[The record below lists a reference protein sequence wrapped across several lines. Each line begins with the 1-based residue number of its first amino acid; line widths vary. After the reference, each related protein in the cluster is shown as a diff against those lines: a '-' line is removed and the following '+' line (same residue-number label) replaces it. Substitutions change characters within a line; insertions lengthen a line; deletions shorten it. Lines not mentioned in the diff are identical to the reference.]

1 MAKMAKGIS
10 EVIIL
15 EYGQSELLARLSDP
29 FWFQAFSCVLGYDW
43 HSSGTTTVT
52 CGALKDALDPQD
64 HGIMIAGGK
73 GRTSKNTPSE
83 IIKGCDELG
92 ISSRRSNDLVYS
104 SKMSAK
110 VDNSAIL
117 DSYHL
122 YHHVIIFTEQGKWCV
137 IQQGMNPEN
146 KFARRYHWISDGF
159 DSYVSNPHS
168 AILGEKNSS
177 RTLDMTS
184 PVSSKVQKISVDL
197 VNDSPKKLKNMVY
210 SLGRDPYQSS
220 LFDWSTGSPHSR
232 KRTNLNMPNNIN
244 WNYVRGAYDFQPK
257 NYEELL
263 SIPGIGPRTVRTL
276 ALVAE
281 IVYGESPSW
290 SDPVKFSFAV
300 GGKDGI
306 PYPVDRKA
314 YDESIQILSNGIHR
328 AKCGEKDKLRAIS
341 RLREFIPPDFD
352 WS

>member
-1 MAKMAKGIS
+1 
-10 EVIIL
+10 
-15 EYGQSELLARLSDP
+15 
-29 FWFQAFSCVLGYDW
+29 
-43 HSSGTTTVT
+43 
-52 CGALKDALDPQD
+52 
-64 HGIMIAGGK
+64 
-73 GRTSKNTPSE
+73 
-83 IIKGCDELG
+83 
-92 ISSRRSNDLVYS
+92 
-104 SKMSAK
+104 
-110 VDNSAIL
+110 
-117 DSYHL
+117 
-122 YHHVIIFTEQGKWCV
+122 
-137 IQQGMNPEN
+137 MNPEN